1 MKLRKRLKGRGGFSL
16 AECLVAL
23 LILSMM
29 SSVACMGIATA
40 LEDRAKAIAIADAQ
54 SVAATAAQALGDQIR
69 YGQISG
75 VDTEY
80 IELTSSTYGNQ
91 VTLKLDDGR
100 LVAENAAGTQYPLL
114 GEKAYSGLTIE
125 GIAFTADPDPLG
137 DEVHAVSLT
146 LSVGGESGTLWTLE
160 DYTVAPMNTRIV
172 TGP

>member
-29 SSVACMGIATA
+29 SSVACMGITTA
-40 LEDRAKAIAIADAQ
+40 LQDRAKAIAIADAQ
-54 SVAATAAQALGDQIR
+54 SVAATAAQAVGDQIR

-75 VDTEY
+75 VGTDY
-80 IELTSSTYGNQ
+80 IQLTSSTYGNQ
-91 VTLKLDDGR
+91 VTLKLDGGR
-100 LVAENAAGTQYPLL
+100 LVAENAAGTQYTLL
-114 GEKAYSGLTIE
+114 GEKAYSGLTIKE
-125 GIAFTADPDPLG
+125 LTFTADPDPLG
-137 DEVHAVSLT
+137 EEVHAVSLT

-160 DYTVAPMNTRIV
+160 DYTVAPMNTHIV